1 MDGKR
6 IKNGSAGCLEKRNDK
21 KVEVFEVPP
30 SRNSSKK
37 IHLLPLERESEAVAD
52 VDPDDLEDALA
63 GNELDEQDAEEAHL
77 VLRERGLL
85 GGGEVDVV

>member
-6 IKNGSAGCLEKRNDK
+6 IKNGSAGCLKKRNDK

-37 IHLLPLERESEAVAD
+37 TIFFL
-52 VDPDDLEDALA
+52 
-63 GNELDEQDAEEAHL
+63 
-77 VLRERGLL
+77 
-85 GGGEVDVV
+85 